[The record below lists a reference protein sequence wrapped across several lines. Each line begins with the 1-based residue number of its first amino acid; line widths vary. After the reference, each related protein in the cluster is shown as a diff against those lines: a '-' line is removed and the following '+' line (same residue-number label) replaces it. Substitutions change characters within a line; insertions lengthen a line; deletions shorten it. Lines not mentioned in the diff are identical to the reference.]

1 MSLKQVIDEI
11 VKKIRKTE
19 PERQSEDLENAKEQS
34 GKTEPDR
41 SSTSPAVVQVKKP
54 DRQVVPTVA
63 QLQNNNWRKMHGIP
77 MKRDCA
83 KNKTRKMTIEKM
95 CQILTRRYPTFAEEL
110 APLYMEIWI
119 ALENG
124 KQVITVEKDKT
135 GQYVRIDTCNTFDAG
150 LETMVFR
157 CDQNGE
163 VKNWEELDDMHYG
176 NVTEATE
183 GHIRMWD
190 KWTYKGETGVKVVIG

>member
-1 MSLKQVIDEI
+1 MSIGC
-11 VKKIRKTE
+11 R
-19 PERQSEDLENAKEQS
+19 
-34 GKTEPDR
+34 
-41 SSTSPAVVQVKKP
+41 
-54 DRQVVPTVA
+54 
-63 QLQNNNWRKMHGIP
+63 
-77 MKRDCA
+77 CA

-135 GQYVRIDTCNTFDAG
+135 GQYVRMDTCNTFDAG

-183 GHIRMWD
+183 GHIRMWE
-190 KWTYKGETGVKVVIG
+190 KWRSK

>member
-1 MSLKQVIDEI
+1 MK
-11 VKKIRKTE
+11 E
-19 PERQSEDLENAKEQS
+19 PENEKEPS

-41 SSTSPAVVQVKKP
+41 SSTSPAVVQVEKP
-54 DRQVVPTVA
+54 DRRVVPTVA

-135 GQYVRIDTCNTFDAG
+135 GQYVRIDTCNTFGAG

-183 GHIRMWD
+183 GHIRMWE
-190 KWTYKGETGVKVVIG
+190 KWTYKGETGVKVVLG

>member
-1 MSLKQVIDEI
+1 MSLKQVIVEI
-11 VKKIRKTE
+11 VKRIRKTE
-19 PERQSEDLENAKEQS
+19 PENEKEPS

-41 SSTSPAVVQVKKP
+41 SSTSPAVVQVEKP
-54 DRQVVPTVA
+54 DRRVVPTVA

-135 GQYVRIDTCNTFDAG
+135 GQYVRIDTYNTFDAG

-163 VKNWEELDDMHYG
+163 VKNWEELEDMHYG
-176 NVTEATE
+176 NVTEARFVYRPGIVAVQHSGTL
-183 GHIRMWD
+183 GATIH
-190 KWTYKGETGVKVVIG
+190 

>member
-1 MSLKQVIDEI
+1 
-11 VKKIRKTE
+11 
-19 PERQSEDLENAKEQS
+19 
-34 GKTEPDR
+34 
-41 SSTSPAVVQVKKP
+41 
-54 DRQVVPTVA
+54 
-63 QLQNNNWRKMHGIP
+63 
-77 MKRDCA
+77 
-83 KNKTRKMTIEKM
+83 
-95 CQILTRRYPTFAEEL
+95 
-110 APLYMEIWI
+110 MEIWI

-135 GQYVRIDTCNTFDAG
+135 GQYVQIDTCSTFDAG

-183 GHIRMWD
+183 GHIRMME
-190 KWTYKGETGVKVVIG
+190 KWMHEENGES

>member
-11 VKKIRKTE
+11 VKRIRKTE

-41 SSTSPAVVQVKKP
+41 SSTSPAVAQVEKP

-95 CQILTRRYPTFAEEL
+95 CQILTPKISNVCRRISTVIHGNMDSTRE
-110 APLYMEIWI
+110 WQTGD
-119 ALENG
+119 NG
-124 KQVITVEKDKT
+124 
-135 GQYVRIDTCNTFDAG
+135 
-150 LETMVFR
+150 
-157 CDQNGE
+157 
-163 VKNWEELDDMHYG
+163 
-176 NVTEATE
+176 
-183 GHIRMWD
+183 
-190 KWTYKGETGVKVVIG
+190 

>member
-11 VKKIRKTE
+11 VKRIRKTE

-41 SSTSPAVVQVKKP
+41 SSTSPAVAQVEKP

-135 GQYVRIDTCNTFDAG
+135 GQYVQVVSAYIN
-150 LETMVFR
+150 
-157 CDQNGE
+157 QNSE
-163 VKNWEELDDMHYG
+163 EKNWEELDDMHYG

>member
-11 VKKIRKTE
+11 VKRIRKTE
-19 PERQSEDLENAKEQS
+19 PERQLKEPENEKEPS

-41 SSTSPAVVQVKKP
+41 SSTSPAVAQVEKP
-54 DRQVVPTVA
+54 DRRVVPTVA

-95 CQILTRRYPTFAEEL
+95 CQILTRRYPTFA
-110 APLYMEIWI
+110 MKIWI

-135 GQYVRIDTCNTFDAG
+135 GQYVRTDTYNTFDAG

-183 GHIRMWD
+183 GHIRMWE
-190 KWTYKGETGVKVVIG
+190 KWTYKGETGVKVVLG

>member
-11 VKKIRKTE
+11 VKKIRKAE
-19 PERQSEDLENAKEQS
+19 PEKQSEDLKNAKEPS
-34 GKTEPDR
+34 EKTEPDR
-41 SSTSPAVVQVKKP
+41 SSTSPAVMQVEKP
-54 DRQVVPTVA
+54 DRRVIHTA
-63 QLQNNNWRKMHGIP
+63 TQLQSNNWRKMHGIP
-77 MKRDCA
+77 MKRDRA
-83 KNKTRKMTIEKM
+83 KNKIRKMTIEKM
-95 CQILTRRYPTFAEEL
+95 CQILTQRYPTFAEAL
-110 APLYMEIWI
+110 APLYMEIWV
-119 ALENG
+119 ALKNG

-163 VKNWEELDDMHYG
+163 VKNWEELDEMHYG

-183 GHIRMWD
+183 GHIRMWE
-190 KWTYKGETGVKVVIG
+190 KWMHEE

>member
-11 VKKIRKTE
+11 VKRIRKTE
-19 PERQSEDLENAKEQS
+19 PERQLKEPENEKEPS

-41 SSTSPAVVQVKKP
+41 SSTSPAVVQVEKP
-54 DRQVVPTVA
+54 DRRVVPTVA

-83 KNKTRKMTIEKM
+83 KSKTRKMTIEKM

-135 GQYVRIDTCNTFDAG
+135 GQYVRIPYRSSFITS
-150 LETMVFR
+150 
-157 CDQNGE
+157 
-163 VKNWEELDDMHYG
+163 
-176 NVTEATE
+176 
-183 GHIRMWD
+183 
-190 KWTYKGETGVKVVIG
+190 

>member
-1 MSLKQVIDEI
+1 MSLQQVIDEI
-11 VKKIRKTE
+11 TKKIRKTE
-19 PERQSEDLENAKEQS
+19 LERRGA
-34 GKTEPDR
+34 
-41 SSTSPAVVQVKKP
+41 
-54 DRQVVPTVA
+54 PTIA
-63 QLQNNNWRKMHGIP
+63 QLQSNNWRKMHGIP

-83 KNKTRKMTIEKM
+83 INKTRKMTIEKM
-95 CQILTRRYPTFAEEL
+95 CQILTQRYPTFAETL
-110 APLYMEIWI
+110 APLYMEIWV
-119 ALENG
+119 ALKNG

-163 VKNWEELDDMHYG
+163 VKNWEELDEMHYG

-183 GHIRMWD
+183 GHIRMWE
-190 KWTYKGETGVKVVIG
+190 KWRSK